1 MCLHVTRVR
10 RHWKMITLDVSMS
23 GSNKPLLPD
32 ESHYT
37 LDYIGENSKEGLYIS
52 ARFFTKQPSCEGS
65 MV

>member
-37 LDYIGENSKEGLYIS
+37 LDYIGENSKEGLYK
-52 ARFFTKQPSCEGS
+52 FPHVFY
-65 MV
+65 